1 MKITPRKYAQALALM
16 LEASERAV
24 IENFLM
30 LLKSRQQL
38 KLLPKILGAFEEEWL
53 KRRGV
58 VRIEARYPEKYPE
71 SIKELERRLK
81 EKFGDK
87 MVLKTVASKELI
99 GGYQLRIGDMLV
111 DATIK
116 GRLKAL
122 GKRLKSH
129 NQ

>member
-1 MKITPRKYAQALALM
+1 M

-24 IENFLM
+24 IENFLL
-30 LLKSRQQL
+30 LLKSRNQL

-58 VRIEARYPEKYPE
+58 VRISARYPEQYPE

-87 MVLKTVASKELI
+87 MVLTTAASKELI
-99 GGYQLRIGDMLV
+99 GGYQLKIGDMLI

-122 GKRLKSH
+122 GKKLKS
-129 NQ
+129 Q